1 MHTPPAHRTLG
12 LGLMGVISRIG
23 LIGML
28 GLIGMFGPFCPSS
41 QAGSAQPGPLL
52 DPTRPP
58 GAAPAAAAT
67 GNRPARTGSTKPD
80 NATPNPEPSV
90 ALHSV
95 LLQGI
100 QTSSRH
106 PPSAM
111 VDGQLIK
118 VGDSVAGR
126 TVLAIDSQGL
136 LLRGP
141 AGHER
146 LWLLTDSPKQTAGSI
161 TTTRSAVYQ
170 PAPGGPDGAAEADAV
185 QRAGRTTDRTAD
197 RNTDRSPER
206 NPSRSPNTAIPA
218 GNAAA
223 LSLVGRTTP

>member
-1 MHTPPAHRTLG
+1 MAGHLSMHTHTAHRIAG
-12 LGLMGVISRIG
+12 LGRRG
-23 LIGML
+23 LIGLLICL
-28 GLIGMFGPFCPSS
+28 GVP
-41 QAGSAQPGPLL
+41 AGSAQPGPLP

-58 GAAPAAAAT
+58 GAAPASAANPIGKRPGQH
-67 GNRPARTGSTKPD
+67 GNGKTDSNTTPPA
-80 NATPNPEPSV
+80 EPTV
-90 ALHSV
+90 ALSSV

-100 QTSSRH
+100 QTSSRN
-106 PPSAM
+106 PPLAM
-111 VDGQLIK
+111 VDGQLVK

-161 TTTRSAVYQ
+161 TTTRSAAYQ
-170 PAPGGPDGAAEADAV
+170 PASSATGAAPDAEAV
-185 QRAGRTTDRTAD
+185 QRA
-197 RNTDRSPER
+197 ER
-206 NPSRSPNTAIPA
+206 NGERNSTPNTATPA

>member
-1 MHTPPAHRTLG
+1 MHTPPAHRLSRQSAGPG
-12 LGLMGVISRIG
+12 LPGLPGTF
-23 LIGML
+23 
-28 GLIGMFGPFCPSS
+28 GMFGPLCLFCLLMGLCKP
-41 QAGSAQPGPLL
+41 AGSAQPGPLP

-58 GAAPAAAAT
+58 GAAPANAAT
-67 GNRPARTGSTKPD
+67 SAGASAGNRPGRQGSARPD
-80 NATPNPEPSV
+80 SATNPPAAASV
-90 ALHSV
+90 ALSSV
-95 LLQGI
+95 LLQAI
-100 QTSSRH
+100 QTSNLH

-111 VDGQLIK
+111 VDGQLVK

-126 TVLAIDSQGL
+126 SVLAIDSQGL

-161 TTTRSAVYQ
+161 TTTRSAAYQ
-170 PAPGGPDGAAEADAV
+170 PAPRAPDDADAV
-185 QRAGRTTDRTAD
+185 QRA
-197 RNTDRSPER
+197 DRS
-206 NPSRSPNTAIPA
+206 NTTPNTATPA

>member
-1 MHTPPAHRTLG
+1 MHPPPAHRMTG
-12 LGLMGVISRIG
+12 LGLIG
-23 LIGML
+23 LIG
-28 GLIGMFGPFCPSS
+28 LIALFSPRS
-41 QAGSAQPGPLL
+41 QAGSASTGPLL

-67 GNRPARTGSTKPD
+67 GHRPGRTSSAKPD
-80 NATPNPEPSV
+80 SATSPPEPSV
-90 ALHSV
+90 ALSSV
-95 LLQGI
+95 LLQGL
-100 QTSSRH
+100 QTSSRN

-111 VDGQLIK
+111 VDGQLVK

-161 TTTRSAVYQ
+161 TTTRSAAYQ
-170 PAPGGPDGAAEADAV
+170 PAPGTPDGASDADAV
-185 QRAGRTTDRTAD
+185 QRAD
-197 RNTDRSPER
+197 R
-206 NPSRSPNTAIPA
+206 NPSRTPNTATPA